1 MAGMST
7 DQDTGCNGVKHGL
20 PRPTTTSHITT
31 NDNNNSITF
40 ATIATNNTTTTT
52 AINENRYYDE
62 AQKIFY
68 PLTGIRP
75 LTPGYMDL
83 AHQPPVKLDTPKK
96 LLVILDL
103 NGTLFYSADNSCKNR
118 TYIKR
123 PYFVELL
130 RFLYANCRV
139 MIWSSATRQ
148 RVSTMMKGGGF
159 IGVEKMDRVWNRE
172 HLQLRF
178 KDFHRKVLTLKD
190 LEFVWRAIETERSE
204 AKPEQLS
211 AGGRYE
217 FCYDQTN
224 TVLIDDSPHKTQLQP
239 HNCMIVPDFDQ
250 TRVQRGDQE
259 LLKVIHY
266 LNDLLYQDNASAYMR
281 ASPFDTN
288 SAFYLSQG
296 FRDKATALTATMKRV
311 LRKDKRREA
320 RKVALE
326 MARAEKIAGVASDR
340 KLKKAQDAGLE
351 RPPDARKVEVAR
363 TADMFRV
370 AKMTEAGQIP
380 LESRKTVH
388 LTSPDWVVPDW
399 TQQIAFENM
408 KKDGIGCEANKR
420 VSDSEDHCTN
430 HATIANATKQWG
442 GSDPQEEEVTEQ
454 PLQDVLADNLELAE
468 LRVRAMSM
476 MRQAQQ
482 VREG

>member
-1 MAGMST
+1 MAEMST
-7 DQDTGCNGVKHGL
+7 DQDTGSNGVKDGL
-20 PRPTTTSHITT
+20 PCPTTTTHITS
-31 NDNNNSITF
+31 NDNNNSNTF
-40 ATIATNNTTTTT
+40 AKTASNNTTTTV
-52 AINENRYYDE
+52 IDENRYYDE
-62 AQKIFY
+62 VRRIFY

-103 NGTLFYSADNSCKNR
+103 NGTLFYSADDCYRSR

-130 RFLYANCRV
+130 RFLHANCRV

-148 RVSTMMKGGGF
+148 RVSKMITGGGF
-159 IGVEKMDRVWNRE
+159 VGADKMDRVWNRE

-204 AKPEQLS
+204 AKPEQLL

-224 TVLIDDSPHKTQLQP
+224 TVLIDDSPHKSQLQP

-250 TRVQRGDQE
+250 TRVQRGGDQE

-266 LNDLLYQDNASAYMR
+266 LNDLLYQDNVSAYMR
-281 ASPFDTN
+281 TNPFDTN

-296 FRDKATALTATMKRV
+296 FRDNTAALTATMKRV
-311 LRKDKRREA
+311 LKKDKKREA
-320 RKVALE
+320 RKVAQE
-326 MARAEKIAGVASDR
+326 KARVENLAEDAPTR
-340 KLKKAQDAGLE
+340 KHNKAQDAELE
-351 RPPDARKVEVAR
+351 RASDARKAEVSR
-363 TADMFRV
+363 TAEMSPV
-370 AKMTEAGQIP
+370 GKMAEAGRIP
-380 LESRKTVH
+380 LKSQKTVH
-388 LTSPDWVVPDW
+388 LMSPDWVVPDW
-399 TQQIAFENM
+399 TQRIAFEDVNESGVVFLM
-408 KKDGIGCEANKR
+408 ENEIGRASCRER
-420 VSDSEDHCTN
+420 V
-430 HATIANATKQWG
+430 
-442 GSDPQEEEVTEQ
+442 
-454 PLQDVLADNLELAE
+454 L
-468 LRVRAMSM
+468 
-476 MRQAQQ
+476 
-482 VREG
+482 

>member
-1 MAGMST
+1 MST
-7 DQDTGCNGVKHGL
+7 DQDTGSNGVKDGQ
-20 PRPTTTSHITT
+20 PRPTATTHITA
-31 NDNNNSITF
+31 NDNNNSTTF
-40 ATIATNNTTTTT
+40 ATIATNNTTTT
-52 AINENRYYDE
+52 AVINENRYYDE
-62 AQKIFY
+62 AQEIFY

-83 AHQPPVKLDTPKK
+83 AHQLPVKLDTPKK

-103 NGTLFYSADNSCKNR
+103 NGTLFYSADDSSKNR
-118 TYIKR
+118 NYIKR

-148 RVSTMMKGGGF
+148 RVSKMMMGGGF
-159 IGVEKMDRVWNRE
+159 VGIEKMDRVWNRE

-250 TRVQRGDQE
+250 TRVQHGDHE

-266 LNDLLYQDNASAYMR
+266 LNDLLYQGNASAYMR
-281 ASPFDTN
+281 TSPFDTN

-296 FRDKATALTATMKRV
+296 FHDKAAALTATMKRV
-311 LRKDKRREA
+311 LKKDRKRGAK
-320 RKVALE
+320 KVARE
-326 MARAEKIAGVASDR
+326 MARAEKNAEIAQDR
-340 KLKKAQDAGLE
+340 KRKKAQGAGLE
-351 RPPDARKVEVAR
+351 RPSDARKVEVAR
-363 TADMFRV
+363 TADMFRM

-380 LESRKTVH
+380 LKSRTAVH
-388 LTSPDWVVPDW
+388 LTSPDW
-399 TQQIAFENM
+399 TQQIAFEDVKEGGVVLM
-408 KKDGIGCEANKR
+408 E
-420 VSDSEDHCTN
+420 
-430 HATIANATKQWG
+430 NAGLERGRFTK
-442 GSDPQEEEVTEQ
+442 T
-454 PLQDVLADNLELAE
+454 
-468 LRVRAMSM
+468 RKVRAA
-476 MRQAQQ
+476 RRA
-482 VREG
+482 RESTTAGTTALTTPPSNGVGPIRRKKRSQSNHSKAW

>member
-1 MAGMST
+1 MAKMST
-7 DQDTGCNGVKHGL
+7 DQDTGSNGVVKDGL
-20 PRPTTTSHITT
+20 PRPTTTTHITS
-31 NDNNNSITF
+31 NDNNNSTAF
-40 ATIATNNTTTTT
+40 ATTATNNTTTT
-52 AINENRYYDE
+52 AVINENRYYDE

-103 NGTLFYSADNSCKNR
+103 NGTLFYSADDCRKNR

-148 RVSTMMKGGGF
+148 RVSKMMTGGGF

-190 LEFVWRAIETERSE
+190 LEFVWRAIENERSE

-250 TRVQRGDQE
+250 TRVQHGDQE

-266 LNDLLYQDNASAYMR
+266 LNDLLYQDNASAYIR

-288 SAFYLSQG
+288 SAFYLSQR
-296 FRDKATALTATMKRV
+296 FHDKATALTATMKRV
-311 LRKDKRREA
+311 LKKDKKREA
-320 RKVALE
+320 KKVARG
-326 MARAEKIAGVASDR
+326 MAQG
-340 KLKKAQDAGLE
+340 AGLE
-351 RPPDARKVEVAR
+351 RPSDARKAEVPRA
-363 TADMFRV
+363 ADMFQV
-370 AKMTEAGQIP
+370 TTMAEAGQIP
-380 LESRKTVH
+380 LESRKAVH
-388 LTSPDWVVPDW
+388 LTFPDWVVPDW
-399 TQQIAFENM
+399 TQQIAFESV
-408 KKDGIGCEANKR
+408 KEDGIVLME
-420 VSDSEDHCTN
+420 
-430 HATIANATKQWG
+430 NAGPEG
-442 GSDPQEEEVTEQ
+442 GRSTP
-454 PLQDVLADNLELAE
+454 
-468 LRVRAMSM
+468 
-476 MRQAQQ
+476 
-482 VREG
+482 